1 MIDLKKLE
9 TTEFYNH
16 RYRNFSTVII
26 VPTAILFVLLLL
38 FLIFAKREVTV
49 LTAAEIAPVK
59 TAVTVQGTAANR
71 IVTNHMKEGKHV
83 KRGDTLLVYHDV
95 AYPAQL
101 KVLEQQLATLK
112 DQKAQLEVLNQ
123 SIAANKN
130 LFASPDKFG
139 YQQQV
144 RDYLSQRRVYE
155 LESEALHATQGV
167 ADGKS
172 KEIDQLLQTS
182 MQASEA
188 KMTAIREAQTAI
200 RTDRP
205 LSDNHAYNYLYL
217 QYKAEAKNAD
227 AANLNNLKGQYQS
240 QLQNLLTTEKETL
253 ASLRTQ
259 RINQKQ
265 ADLSAQQ
272 TGQNE
277 AKLASLQ
284 SHMQQT
290 MTAEQVKVQ
299 QGTQEGEAKLAALK
313 DESKNYQVKASAS
326 GVLHL
331 EASLSGNKY
340 IPAGTVLA
348 QILPDLATQKEV
360 ELKLAVSPAEIMSL
374 KRGQSVRL
382 RIAENVPSPMT
393 LTGRIDAID
402 VAPTVNA
409 KVGNYF
415 KVQARVPL
423 SERQRQTLHY
433 GIAGQ
438 AAVITGTKTY
448 WQYFVD
454 KMFNHQ

>member
-95 AYPAQL
+95 AHPAQL

-277 AKLASLQ
+277 AKLA
-284 SHMQQT
+284 
-290 MTAEQVKVQ
+290 
-299 QGTQEGEAKLAALK
+299 ALK
-313 DESKNYQVKASAS
+313 DESKNYQVEASAS

-409 KVGNYF
+409 KVGNCF